1 MLKKEGK
8 RVYIYSGISG
18 RKRNNNI
25 PLLFVPVKEN
35 FFILYQKFDTCKLK
49 LNSHLPKVKTVSPKN
64 IACIPTVCP
73 CKRLFRTLGVKVY
86 ACVPKRRKSP
96 LNANTAAYT
105 KCSFFIYRL
114 FFPCGCFG
122 KILGFSRGRKQRF
135 CTPTGCT
142 NRLSVKINRCRS
154 PVNKFLVLALICDN
168 VNADN
173 NTKVSP
179 ALVLPAAVVSVFL
192 KKCKFAI
199 LCQVAKIVSLYF
211 LKNCIFL

>member
-1 MLKKEGK
+1 M
-8 RVYIYSGISG
+8 
-18 RKRNNNI
+18 
-25 PLLFVPVKEN
+25 FAPVKEN

-64 IACIPTVCP
+64 IACIPTVRP

-154 PVNKFLVLALICDN
+154 PANNFLVLALIGVSVITN
-168 VNADN
+168 H
-173 NTKVSP
+173 NTKVSSGSGI
-179 ALVLPAAVVSVFL
+179 ACRCCKRFL
-192 KKCKFAI
+192 KKC
-199 LCQVAKIVSLYF
+199 
-211 LKNCIFL
+211 